1 LTVIFRSQFYFNSI
15 AAGIGCLIGLAP
27 GLVGSALAM
36 DITIV
41 RQTGSEFICMFNAD
55 CRSGPATGGGITPP
69 WPSSDQRLSASTFT
83 ASSGSPAD
91 GTTVYLYRLDLTRDH
106 DKNTEC
112 VAGVSLDFG
121 PLAQIPPVTA
131 NKAHVYVITTG
142 DAAGTIPI
150 KSAEQDGD
158 LIELSFDADLCG
170 SKSSLM
176 FALPSNFPPTQGRGA
191 ILQFG
196 KTPLSPTKIFAPKH
210 PGAQTA
216 PSNTDDPQ

>member
-1 LTVIFRSQFYFNSI
+1 MTR
-15 AAGIGCLIGLAP
+15 
-27 GLVGSALAM
+27 
-36 DITIV
+36 
-41 RQTGSEFICMFNAD
+41 
-55 CRSGPATGGGITPP
+55 TP
-69 WPSSDQRLSASTFT
+69 SASQECP
-83 ASSGSPAD
+83 SIS
-91 GTTVYLYRLDLTRDH
+91 DH
-106 DKNTEC
+106 WHKFLRS
-112 VAGVSLDFG
+112 A
-121 PLAQIPPVTA
+121 A

-196 KTPLSPTKIFAPKH
+196 KTPLSPTKVFAPKH
-210 PGAQTA
+210 PGAQTT